1 MKNKKNV
8 LLTALDF
15 SKSSD
20 NAIDYALQSCKD
32 YNAKIVFLHAIQNG
46 YIEPQIEKLVNED
59 PKVTKYNI
67 ENKLQMIVSKK
78 MKKYNSKCE
87 YKIITEFSLPLDL
100 ILKTLKKIKPF
111 FLILGTKRTPSFI
124 QYLFKNDT
132 IKIIE
137 QAKCPVIIIPEGV
150 HYKIIQRITFATNYN
165 GSDIISIQNLAEQV
179 NRFQVELHVL
189 HISDSEL
196 TIDFELAMLNDFKN
210 KVSKATSYKNITYNL
225 IEGTNFEEIIKQEL
239 RPKKTDLFALSS
251 SLHSSWF
258 SNLIENRITKILQQS
273 KVPVMAY
280 HYKGEKDNLYLTKL
294 KDERTLQHSTSN

>member
-1 MKNKKNV
+1 MKNEKNV

-20 NAIDYALQSCKD
+20 NALDYALKSYKD

-46 YIEPQIEKLVNED
+46 YIEPQIEKLVDED

-78 MKKYNSKCE
+78 MKKYKSKCE
-87 YKIITEFSLPLDL
+87 YEIITKFSLPLDL
-100 ILKTLKKIKPF
+100 ILETLKKIKPF
-111 FLILGTKRTPSFI
+111 FLILGAKRTTSFI
-124 QYLFKNDT
+124 QNLLKNDT

-137 QAKCPVIIIPEGV
+137 QAKCPVIIVPEGV
-150 HYKIIQRITFATNYN
+150 HYKKIQRITFATNYN
-165 GSDIISIQNLAEQV
+165 GSDIMSIQNLAEQA
-179 NRFQVELHVL
+179 NRFQVKLLVL
-189 HISDSEL
+189 HISDGEL

-210 KVSKATSYKNITYNL
+210 KVSKATSYKNITYKL
-225 IEGTNFEEIIKQEL
+225 IEGTNFEEMVKQEL
-239 RPKKTDLFALSS
+239 RPKKTDLFALSA

-294 KDERTLQHSTSN
+294 KDERTLQHSISN